1 MTDSEELMNYKL
13 QLEQVEAALLAEPD
27 NDELKKLKVDLK
39 EIIVLQEELTKN
51 VQTSEILQSSSSTGS
66 KTEKEHNFKVGDR
79 CMAVFANGQKFPAV
93 VDGFSQDAVAVTCV
107 GKGTKHMLKLTDI
120 LPVVDEEKSVW
131 EKPKSIHHR
140 KSEWQIE
147 RERRRMR
154 ALKKEHRRRE
164 LEEAKEEEKNKW
176 LSFNAKA
183 NSRSMKGFKRQTAS
197 GSAPDG
203 PAWGITSQTSISSRR
218 DLGAFKSTQ
227 RGNMDSLF

>member
-1 MTDSEELMNYKL
+1 M
-13 QLEQVEAALLAEPD
+13 LAEPD
-27 NDELKKLKVDLK
+27 NEELKKLKVDLK

-51 VQTSEILQSSSSTGS
+51 VQTPSISQPSSTTTTKS
-66 KTEKEHNFKVGDR
+66 EKEHNWKVGDR
-79 CMAVFANGQKFPAV
+79 CMAPSANGQKFLAV
-93 VDGFSQDAVAVTCV
+93 IDGFSQDAVAVTFI
-107 GKGTKHMLKLTDI
+107 GKGTKNMLKLSDI
-120 LPVVDEEKSVW
+120 SPAVDEDKPVW
-131 EKPKSIHHR
+131 GKVKNLHHR
-140 KSEWQIE
+140 KSEWQLE
-147 RERRRMR
+147 RERRRTR

-183 NSRSMKGFKRQTAS
+183 NSRSMKGFKRPTAS